1 MRPDQFPGVGIH
13 RPRIAGPIRE
23 IGDAIHDGR
32 SGRQVPAGSENPLWF
47 QPRDLLVATRLLKRS
62 ERSPK
67 WTRASTWRMEFR
79 ARLRTERNVRGSN
92 SRTAKIC
99 RNQLPI
105 RLVWLAQAYALS
117 GQKEQARRLRAM
129 WEEPARRNEINA
141 PAMAV
146 LDIALGEVDRA
157 VVRLKNASANH
168 RLEPMSAVPSY
179 DALRAPR
186 FAKSL
191 PPVETQSTPPNPWCC
206 WMTAGQEQPC
216 QTSATF

>member
-1 MRPDQFPGVGIH
+1 MY
-13 RPRIAGPIRE
+13 AE
-23 IGDAIHDGR
+23 AI
-32 SGRQVPAGSENPLWF
+32 PE
-47 QPRDLLVATRLLKRS
+47 
-62 ERSPK
+62 
-67 WTRASTWRMEFR
+67 
-79 ARLRTERNVRGSN
+79 LRKSVEL
-92 SRTAKIC
+92 A
-99 RNQLPI
+99 NQLPI
-105 RLVWLAQAYALS
+105 RLVWLAQAHALS

-129 WEEPARRNEINA
+129 WEEPVRRNEINA

-168 RLEPMSAVPSY
+168 RVEPMSAVPSY

-186 FAKSL
+186 FAKSF
-191 PPVETQSTPPNPWCC
+191 PPVETQSTPSNPWCC